1 MNIAILSQNPHL
13 YSTQSLLR
21 ACRLRGHY
29 VRVIDHVKC
38 ELQLVEGK
46 LFLKYQGEIIHNI
59 EAIIP
64 RIGVSAT
71 IPGEATL
78 RQLLLKGAVSAISID
93 GLLNSRKKLRSL
105 QILSNAN
112 IPIPDSIQLGVNPR
126 IDRIIEQLGGLPIIV
141 KLHEGTHGH
150 GVMLAESKYELENL
164 IRRHQH
170 PKKKLLL
177 QKFIPESKGE
187 DLRAIVVNGKVVAS
201 MKRKARPGEF
211 RSNLHLGGSSIHV
224 KLDSREEATAI
235 AAAKALKL
243 EVAGVDMLQSDSGP
257 LILEVN
263 PSPGLEGIE
272 GTTKV
277 DVAGHIVQYLE
288 YKYDLAQAIL
298 S

>member
-141 KLHEGTHGH
+141 KLPEGTHGH